1 MWSDEEKGDSMSL
14 KPTVRLENV
23 TKIIRKKTIIDNI
36 SFEIYPGEVFGFLG
50 PNGAGKT
57 TTIRMLVGLIKPTSG
72 KVEICGFD
80 VKKQFVQAMQRLGSI
95 VENPEL
101 YKYLSGREN
110 LKIFARM
117 LSGVDEERMQ
127 EVIDLVDLTERIDD
141 QVRTYSLGMRQRL
154 GIAQALLGRPDVL
167 ILDEPTNGLDPMGI
181 KDLRIFI
188 RKLVDDTG
196 LSVLVSSHILSEI
209 ELLADRV
216 AIMSHGKIVQVGKVS
231 DLIGSASS
239 GVVWRVSDTVQV
251 FEMFTTSPF
260 VQAVEISD
268 DHTLHTLMDE
278 SKTGVLNEDLIKA
291 GIDVWTIE
299 RKVQTLEDLFIG
311 LTGGDRIV

>member
-1 MWSDEEKGDSMSL
+1 MSV
-14 KPTVRLENV
+14 KPTVKLENV
-23 TKIIRKKTIIDNI
+23 TKVIGKKTIIHNI
-36 SFEIYPGEVFGFLG
+36 SFEIFPGEVFGFLG

-72 KVEICGFD
+72 KIEICDFD

-110 LKIFARM
+110 LQTFARM
-117 LSGVDEERMQ
+117 LPNVDEARIQ
-127 EVIDLVDLTERIDD
+127 EVIDLVDLTARIDD

-181 KDLRIFI
+181 RDLRTFI
-188 RKLVDDTG
+188 RKLVDETG

-216 AIMSHGKIVQVGKVS
+216 AIMSHGKIVQVGTVQ
-231 DLIGSASS
+231 DLVGSLSS
-239 GVVWRVSDTVQV
+239 GVDWRVSDA
-251 FEMFTTSPF
+251 FTALAFFKESPF
-260 VQAVEISD
+260 VQAAELYD
-268 DHTLHTLMDE
+268 DHTVHTLMDE
-278 SKTGVLNEDLIKA
+278 SKTSTLNKALMEA
-291 GIDVWTIE
+291 GIEVWTIE
-299 RKVQTLEDLFIG
+299 RKVQTLEDLFIS
-311 LTGGDRIV
+311 LTGGDHIV

>member
-1 MWSDEEKGDSMSL
+1 MSV
-14 KPTVRLENV
+14 KPTVQLENV
-23 TKIIRKKTIIDNI
+23 TKIIGKKTIINNI
-36 SFEIYPGEVFGFLG
+36 SFDIYPGEVFGFLG

-72 KVEICGFD
+72 KIHICGFD
-80 VKKQFVQAMQRLGSI
+80 VRKQFVQAMQRLGSI

-110 LKIFARM
+110 LQMFARM
-117 LSGVDEERMQ
+117 LPDVDEERIQ
-127 EVIDLVDLTERIDD
+127 EVIDLVDLTARIDD

-181 KDLRIFI
+181 KDLRLFI
-188 RKLVDDTG
+188 RKLVDETG

-216 AIMSHGKIVQVGKVS
+216 AIMSHGKIVKVGSVS
-231 DLIGSASS
+231 DLVGALSA
-239 GVVWRVSDTVQV
+239 GVDWRVSDSFRALAILQ
-251 FEMFTTSPF
+251 ESPY
-260 VQAVEISD
+260 VQAAELYD
-268 DHTLHTLMDE
+268 DRTIHTLMDE
-278 SKTGVLNEDLIKA
+278 SKTSILNEALMKA
-291 GIDVWTIE
+291 GIEVWTIE
-299 RKVQTLEDLFIG
+299 RKVQTLEDLFIS
-311 LTGGDRIV
+311 LTGGDHIV